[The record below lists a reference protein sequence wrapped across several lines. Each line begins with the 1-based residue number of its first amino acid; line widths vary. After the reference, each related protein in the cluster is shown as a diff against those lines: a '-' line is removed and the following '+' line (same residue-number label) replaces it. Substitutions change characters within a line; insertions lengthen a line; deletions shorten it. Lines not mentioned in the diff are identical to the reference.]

1 MYNIKSKLE
10 SQKTKIQKLSIN
22 IRGSHTFVGLVFET
36 MKDY

>member
-1 MYNIKSKLE
+1 MYNIKSKPE

-22 IRGSHTFVGLVFET
+22 IRGIHTFVGLVFET

>member
-1 MYNIKSKLE
+1 MYNIKSKPE